1 MKKLMSKRGLR
12 LTALILLVLF
22 LLVGAFGSG
31 VVRYGIKDRWY
42 RPDTYDFT
50 RTNGCM
56 NYVEDACWYV
66 VDNIGVLS
74 WDVMDTLSSYAG
86 RAFSYVIT
94 NSQTGVVYV
103 DTRTESS
110 RHVTTVGT
118 VDAISGVAYN
128 VDGYVN
134 LPVEMYDGCYKEY
147 IIYDLLFNWRF
158 AIAAV
163 TLIMLVLAVAMILF
177 ASVSVYRAGKGG
189 GLRLVTWVPMDAFLI
204 LWSVLSF
211 LLFTTLRRAFYRVVD
226 YYTNSVGFGSI
237 LENCVETGIG
247 FFCVAIWLSMLLYL
261 SAGQLG
267 AKSMKERLL
276 ITMVSRK
283 VPLGWLVFSI
293 VAANGLLISLY
304 YFFGREG
311 MILFGLVIL
320 DFIILLFVIRFVREG
335 NRVRKGAEE
344 LAAGNLSY
352 KTDVKR
358 LHSIWWSIGGSLN
371 QIGDGMS
378 TAVEERM
385 KSERMKTELI
395 TNVSHDLKT
404 PLTSIINYVQLLKDD
419 SLAPEVKR
427 EYLEILDRQSAK
439 LKKLTEDV
447 VEASKAASGVLT
459 IRKERL
465 NAGELLEQSVGE
477 YEARMRAANLEP
489 IVQLPDESVFLMA
502 DSAML
507 GRVLENLMTNIVKY
521 GQSGTRVYFDL
532 HAEGESV
539 LISAKN
545 ISREPL
551 NITADEL
558 MERFVRGDS
567 SRHSE
572 GSGLGLSIARSLTEL
587 MGGSLDIVLD
597 GDLFK
602 AEITFPRVIDAT

>member
-1 MKKLMSKRGLR
+1 MCRMPAGMLR
-12 LTALILLVLF
+12 T
-22 LLVGAFGSG
+22 
-31 VVRYGIKDRWY
+31 
-42 RPDTYDFT
+42 TYQQ
-50 RTNGCM
+50 
-56 NYVEDACWYV
+56 ASCWYV
-66 VDNIGVLS
+66 ADNIGVLS

-94 NSQTGVVYV
+94 NSQTGVIYV
-103 DTRTESS
+103 DTRTDSS
-110 RHVTTVGT
+110 FHVTTIGS
-118 VDAISGVAYN
+118 VDAKSGVAYN

-163 TLIMLVLAVAMILF
+163 TLVMLVLAVAMILF
-177 ASVSVYRAGKGG
+177 ASASVYRAGKSG
-189 GLRLVTWVPMDAFLI
+189 GLRLVTRVPMDAFLV
-204 LWSVLSF
+204 LWSFLGFVLYS
-211 LLFTTLRRAFYRVVD
+211 TLRRVFYRVVD

-237 LENCVETGIG
+237 LENCVESGIG
-247 FFCVAIWLSMLLYL
+247 FFCVAVWLSMLTYL
-261 SAGQLG
+261 LVGQLG

-283 VPLGWLVFSI
+283 ISLGWLLFSI
-293 VAANGLLISLY
+293 VAANGLLVFLY
-304 YFFGREG
+304 DFFNRDSI
-311 MILFGLVIL
+311 ILIGLLIL
-320 DFIILLFVIRFVREG
+320 DLIIFLFMIRFVQEG

-352 KTDVKR
+352 KTDIKR

-371 QIGDGMS
+371 QIGEGIS

-404 PLTSIINYVQLLKDD
+404 PLTSIINYIQLLKDD
-419 SLAPEVKR
+419 SLTPEVKR
-427 EYLEILDRQSAK
+427 EYLGILDRQSAK

-447 VEASKAASGVLT
+447 LEASKAASGILT
-459 IRKERL
+459 VRNERL

-477 YEARMRAANLEP
+477 YEARMRAASLEP
-489 IVQLPDESVFLMA
+489 IVQIPDESAFLMA
-502 DSAML
+502 DSAIL

-521 GQSGTRVYFDL
+521 SQSGTRVYFDL
-532 HAEGESV
+532 RSEGENV

-587 MGGSLDIVLD
+587 MGGSLDIILD

-602 AEITFPRVIDAT
+602 AEITFPRVTDDT